1 MCLAHQKQHTL
12 VSGALFSFL
21 TYTIDTMTVET
32 QTESTNAL
40 LNKMRAA
47 VLGANDGIVSTA
59 AVVMGVAGATSD
71 NQAIATA
78 GFAALVAGAL
88 SMAVG
93 EYVSVSS
100 QSDAEK
106 SYIRRE
112 KKLLKKNPKDEEA
125 QLAAYY
131 ESEGVSP
138 KTAKLVAADL
148 TKSNALAAHLRMHF
162 GIDEDDINNPW
173 QAAIASLLAFTA
185 GGLVPFLAVILM
197 PDGYKLQSTF
207 VAVLL
212 ALVATGYFSARAGSA
227 RKGRAVVRVV
237 FGGAL
242 AMVLTYAIGT
252 LFGVAV

>member
-1 MCLAHQKQHTL
+1 
-12 VSGALFSFL
+12 
-21 TYTIDTMTVET
+21 MTTDT

-47 VLGANDGIVSTA
+47 VLGANDGIVSTS

-106 SYIRRE
+106 SFIRRE
-112 KKLLKKNPKDEEA
+112 KKLLKKNPVEEEA
-125 QLAAYY
+125 QLAEYY
-131 ESEGVSP
+131 KNQGVSP

-148 TKSNALAAHLRMHF
+148 SRSNALGAHLRMHF
-162 GIDEDDINNPW
+162 GIDEDDINSPW
-173 QAAIASLLAFTA
+173 QAAIASLIAFTA
-185 GGLVPFLAVILM
+185 GGLVPFLAVVAT
-197 PDGYKLQSTF
+197 PDGLKLQATF
-207 VAVLL
+207 VAVLI

-227 RKGRAVVRVV
+227 HKGRAVTRVV
-237 FGGAL
+237 VGGTL
-242 AMVLTYAIGT
+242 AMLLTYAIGM

>member
-1 MCLAHQKQHTL
+1 
-12 VSGALFSFL
+12 
-21 TYTIDTMTVET
+21 MTQESSS
-32 QTESTNAL
+32 ESTNAL

-59 AVVMGVAGATSD
+59 AVVMGVAGATSN

-106 SYIRRE
+106 SYIHRE
-112 KKLLKKNPKDEEA
+112 KKLLKSNPKEEEA

-131 ESEGVSP
+131 EGEGVSP

-162 GIDEDDINNPW
+162 GIDEDDINSPW
-173 QAAIASLLAFTA
+173 QAAIASLFAFTA
-185 GGLVPFLAVILM
+185 GGLVPFLAVILA
-197 PDGYKLQSTF
+197 PDDYKLYATF
-207 VAVLL
+207 VAVLA
-212 ALVATGYFSARAGSA
+212 ALVVTGYFSARAGSA
-227 RKGRAVVRVV
+227 RKKHAVVRIVL
-237 FGGAL
+237 GGAL
-242 AMVLTYAIGT
+242 AMLLTYATGM